1 MNGGGTKIRK
11 QTATKEKQRRQEG
24 DICLLPR
31 ETEVLKVNEGR
42 KKEAYGW
49 FKKQNSGNIGPTVGK
64 NNFIVIF
71 TVSETT

>member
-24 DICLLPR
+24 GICLLPR

-42 KKEAYGW
+42 KKEAYG
-49 FKKQNSGNIGPTVGK
+49 
-64 NNFIVIF
+64 
-71 TVSETT
+71 